1 LQESNENN
9 FVELL
14 EIKKKC
20 NSDVTSSAIGNVIYQ
35 IFKNVKIKSGRS
47 KENWCKST
55 QRYYGLSW
63 KIEENL
69 TQIVEFTNIPNFLPP
84 DYFVT
89 SKTLTQIQIEHFTG
103 EIVNGN
109 KLMLE
114 INLQADGYFSLFFI
128 VKKLCLHKTG
138 LQNNYS
144 LSTQSIASL
153 FKILGQLRYCQ
164 GLSSVDKNLP
174 HFVEHVSVVGN
185 ENSEKVRY
193 RSQN

>member
-1 LQESNENN
+1 MQESNENN

-89 SKTLTQIQIEHFTG
+89 SKSLTQVQIGHFTG

-114 INLQADGYFSLFFI
+114 INLQADGYFSLFFYGQ
-128 VKKLCLHKTG
+128 KTMF
-138 LQNNYS
+138 
-144 LSTQSIASL
+144 T
-153 FKILGQLRYCQ
+153 
-164 GLSSVDKNLP
+164 
-174 HFVEHVSVVGN
+174 
-185 ENSEKVRY
+185 
-193 RSQN
+193 